1 MPNPWLLDRLTAVNR
16 GLVAVLMIL
25 LVLLVAIPLGMG
37 MAMGACP
44 DSQMSLCPSV
54 AGTCAAIVG
63 LLVLVLIMV
72 LGTIRDRA
80 ALAPSLL
87 LVRSLDRP
95 PRFVL

>member
-1 MPNPWLLDRLTAVNR
+1 VDKRVL
-16 GLVAVLMIL
+16 AVLLIL
-25 LVLLVAIPLGMG
+25 LVLLIALPLGMG

-44 DSQMSLCPSV
+44 DSQMSLCPSA

-63 LLVLVLIMV
+63 LLVLALIMV
-72 LGTIRDRA
+72 LGTIRQRA

-95 PRFVL
+95 PRSVL